1 MAQNRAA
8 RLAHKCT
15 RRANINDIHVNLS
28 WLKVEERLT
37 ASLLVF
43 VRGIY
48 MLKPLSG
55 LFKRLAPSSETHAY
69 PTRHAKGGLF
79 TVPKSRTDS
88 EIPYYTEP

>member
-1 MAQNRAA
+1 MVS
-8 RLAHKCT
+8 H
-15 RRANINDIHVNLS
+15 ANTVHVNLS
-28 WLKVEERLT
+28 WLNVEERLT

-55 LFKRLAPSSETHAY
+55 LFKRLAPSSDTHAY
-69 PTRHAKGGLF
+69 PTRYAKRGLF

-88 EIPYYTEP
+88 GNIPYYTEP